1 MQVFSLGDQ
10 FKLVVSRNALAFQH
24 AGKRGQV
31 GCIDDQEL
39 VLVELDLHG
48 AQGGQSCQAGAAVVQ
63 EEILEIAAIAF
74 QDRQVDVLAKQVAV
88 IGVTRRGA
96 VGVVAGFK
104 NDVDYLAQGIEEV
117 KKNVEKLFAGDR
129 GGQDGDLEAGA

>member
-1 MQVFSLGDQ
+1 EAESPTVGVGGFANSQAVAELVKLGAITRIGAMQVFSLGDQ
-10 FKLVVSRNALAFQH
+10 FKLVVSRNALVFQH

-96 VGVVAGFK
+96 VGVV
-104 NDVDYLAQGIEEV
+104 
-117 KKNVEKLFAGDR
+117 
-129 GGQDGDLEAGA
+129 